1 MRILRLVEVVR
12 RVSLSP
18 STIWRLERAGDFPRR
33 RQVGPNSV
41 GWLEHEIEEWLES
54 RPAADRDGPRKSDSS

>member
-12 RVSLSP
+12 RVGLSP
-18 STIWRLERAGDFPRR
+18 STIWRLQRAGDFPRR

-54 RPAADRDGPRKSDSS
+54 RPPADPDGPGKSDSS